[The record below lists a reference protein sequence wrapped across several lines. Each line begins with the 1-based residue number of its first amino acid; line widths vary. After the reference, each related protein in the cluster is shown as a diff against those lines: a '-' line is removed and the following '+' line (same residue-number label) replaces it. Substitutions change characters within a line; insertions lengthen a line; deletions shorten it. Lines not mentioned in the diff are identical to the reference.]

1 MPLKVVIIG
10 SGVAGLASA
19 AVLRHSAEVKI
30 IERGNTA
37 RIAGGQGIGLGPN
50 AVKILDALGWDRE
63 RVQAVVCQGLKAYD
77 AGSGK
82 LVKTIHTDDPQKWG
96 ANWTVQLRSDLR
108 EELARLATEDGPGE
122 TPSVLYETK
131 VTDIDTESGIV
142 TLENGQH
149 ILSDVIIG
157 ESSVFFLLIVLQYF
171 PLVEHLEILTRYN
184 QLLQESTRASGIRS
198 SAVNIFD
205 LVQQVKASSG
215 SWFLLRMP
223 SRPLG
228 IFMNGGIP
236 QLEHIFP
243 L

>member
-63 RVQAVVCQGLKAYD
+63 RAQAVVCQGLKAYD
-77 AGSGK
+77 ARSGK

-108 EELARLATEDGPGE
+108 EELVRLATEDGPGE
-122 TPSVLYETK
+122 TPTVLYETK

-142 TLENGQH
+142 TLEDGQQ
-149 ILSDVIIG
+149 ISSDVIIG
-157 ESSVFFLLIVLQYF
+157 ESSGFFSFSSLF
-171 PLVEHLEILTRYN
+171 SKHLAILTRST
-184 QLLQESTRASGIRS
+184 QSLQEFTRTSEIRF
-198 SAVNIFD
+198 SAINIFD
-205 LVQQVKASSG
+205 L
-215 SWFLLRMP
+215 L
-223 SRPLG
+223 
-228 IFMNGGIP
+228 
-236 QLEHIFP
+236 
-243 L
+243 

>member
-1 MPLKVVIIG
+1 MPLRVVIIG

-50 AVKILDALGWDRE
+50 AVKILESLGWDRE
-63 RVQAVVCQGLKAYD
+63 RAQAVVCQGLKAYD
-77 AGSGK
+77 ARSGK

-122 TPSVLYETK
+122 TPTVLYETK
-131 VTDIDTESGIV
+131 VADIDTETGIV
-142 TLENGQH
+142 TLEDGQQ
-149 ILSDVIIG
+149 ISSDAIIG
-157 ESSVFFLLIVLQYF
+157 EFSVFPPRFSSLFVKNLA
-171 PLVEHLEILTRYN
+171 ILTKYT
-184 QLLQESTRASGIRS
+184 QSLQGFTRTSGIRS
-198 SAVNIFD
+198 SAINIFN
-205 LVQQVKASSG
+205 LLPQVKASSG
-215 SWFLLRMP
+215 SWFLPRMP

-228 IFMNGGIP
+228 IFMNGGIR

>member
-63 RVQAVVCQGLKAYD
+63 RAQAVVCQGLKAYD
-77 AGSGK
+77 ARSGK

-96 ANWTVQLRSDLR
+96 ATWTVQLRADLR
-108 EELARLATEDGPGE
+108 EELVRLATEDGPGE
-122 TPSVLYETK
+122 TPTVRYETK
-131 VTDIDTESGIV
+131 VAEIDTESGLV
-142 TLENGQH
+142 TLEDGQQ
-149 ILSDVIIG
+149 ISSDVIVG
-157 ESSVFFLLIVLQYF
+157 ESPASFFFSSISVKQ
-171 PLVEHLEILTRYN
+171 LEILTRHN

-198 SAVNIFD
+198 SAVNMFD
-205 LVQQVKASSG
+205 LLQQAKASSG

-228 IFMNGGIP
+228 IFMNGGIR

-243 L
+243 S